1 MRFTFIVLAIT
12 FLALLTGCASSSSAY
27 KESFSE
33 VRISSDLK
41 KALVVGNGKYNCEL
55 DIPAPLSSAM
65 NSSLKEG
72 ISLLFPNDGAMAFY
86 VNKDGAIIGHFSVIL
101 SDSFFQ
107 DHEDLKQVAKNI
119 GFSHGQIYSLKGRTE
134 VVQDGKPIPRYAGWS
149 DTNAKKYTK
158 NLGGVF
164 YLPLSITG
172 RRLFNKIPET
182 MQGAGYQK
190 LDQRYTVVVVDT
202 VDTRATKVGLLG
214 PAAVILGGGACI
226 AAWQICL
233 AASLPMMGLKP

>member
-1 MRFTFIVLAIT
+1 MRFIVLAIT
-12 FLALLTGCASSSSAY
+12 FLSLLTGCASSSSAY
-27 KESFSE
+27 KESFAE

-41 KALVVGNGKYNCEL
+41 KALVVGSGEYNYEL

-65 NSSLKEG
+65 NSPLKEG
-72 ISLLFPNDGAMAFY
+72 ISLLFPNDGAMAFQ
-86 VNKDGAIIGHFSVIL
+86 VNKDGTIIGRFSVIL

-107 DHEDLKQVAKNI
+107 DHEGLKQVAENI

-134 VVQDGKPIPRYAGWS
+134 VVQDGKPVPRYGGWS
-149 DTNAKKYTK
+149 DADAEKYTK

-172 RRLFNKIPET
+172 RRLFNGIPET
-182 MQGAGYQK
+182 MQDADYQK

-202 VDTRATKVGLLG
+202 QTTKIGLLG
-214 PAAVILGGGACI
+214 PAAVIVGGGACI
-226 AAWQICL
+226 AAWPVCL
-233 AASLPMMGLKP
+233 AVSLPMMGLKP